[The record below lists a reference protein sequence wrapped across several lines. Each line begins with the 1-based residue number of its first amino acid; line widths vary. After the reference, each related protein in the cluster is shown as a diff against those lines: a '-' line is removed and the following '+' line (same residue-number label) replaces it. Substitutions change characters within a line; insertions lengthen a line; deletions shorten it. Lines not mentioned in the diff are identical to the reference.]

1 MNRIELEDYPGVGS
15 LTPDTCEALRTLAE
29 RAEVRGLLFTP
40 SKSLGPQAPTGRS
53 INVTIQ
59 ESEEALR
66 LLWSLA
72 VPLGFTPSSRYPI
85 RGTRNEVLTFVGPWQ
100 GLLDR
105 LCGEGR
111 GHLAWSALV
120 KASDLDLDASEN
132 LIEFIQAQLHRVGAN
147 PGNIDGILGERTKS
161 ALEALGVSSDIEQA
175 AAYLKDLKVQVLTS
189 SEDGPWRGQVI
200 GHGLVSIAS
209 HGQVA
214 VTRTPN
220 GAALTIEGPGRVIAD
235 FSPS

>member
-1 MNRIELEDYPGVGS
+1 MNRIELEDYPGVGT
-15 LTPDTCEALRTLAE
+15 LTPDTCEALRTLVE
-29 RAEVRGLLFTP
+29 RAEVRGLLLTP
-40 SKSLGPQAPTGRS
+40 VKSIGNQTPAGRGIS
-53 INVTIQ
+53 VTIQ
-59 ESEEALR
+59 DTDEALR
-66 LLWSLA
+66 LLWSIA
-72 VPLGFTPSSRYPI
+72 VPLGFTPNSRYPV

-111 GHLAWSALV
+111 GHLAWGSLV
-120 KASDLDLDASEN
+120 TACALDLEASEN
-132 LIEFIQAQLHRVGAN
+132 LVGFIQAQLHRIGAN
-147 PGNIDGILGERTKS
+147 PGNIDGVLGERTKS
-161 ALEALGVSSDIEQA
+161 ALTALGISSDLEEA
-175 AAYLKDLKVQVLTS
+175 AEYLKNMEVQVIAN

-235 FSPS
+235 FSPT